1 MSGKRRGRGKA
12 TGPKSGRD
20 LHVRVKTAKG
30 RKSSSTRWLQRQ
42 LNDPYVS
49 AARREGYRSRA
60 AYKLLELDQ
69 KFRFLNPDGRVV
81 DLGAAPGSWTQVAVE
96 RVGRGGRVVAAD
108 IIEMDPVAGAT
119 CLRLDVFEEDAIDR
133 LKDGLDGPA
142 DVVLSDMAAPATGHR
157 HTDHLRIISLCEA
170 ALEVA
175 TELLAPGGAF
185 VAKVLQG
192 GTEQELLAH
201 LKLRFA
207 SVRHAKPDASRKDSA
222 EMYVVALGFRGAAT
236 SP

>member
-1 MSGKRRGRGKA
+1 MSSKPTGRGRGGA
-12 TGPKSGRD
+12 PKGARD

-60 AYKLLELDQ
+60 AYKLRELDQ
-69 KFRFLNPDGRVV
+69 RFRFLNPDGRVL
-81 DLGAAPGSWTQVAVE
+81 DLGAAPGGWTQVAVE

-108 IIEMDPVAGAT
+108 INDMDAVTGAT
-119 CLRLDVFEEDAIDR
+119 CLRLDIFEDHALDQ
-133 LKDGLDGPA
+133 LKEALGGLAG
-142 DVVLSDMAAPATGHR
+142 VVLSDMAAPATGHR
-157 HTDHLRIISLCEA
+157 HTDHLRIIGLCEA

-175 TELLAPGGAF
+175 IELLAPGGVF

-192 GTEQELLAH
+192 GTEQELLAR
-201 LKLRFA
+201 LKRLFG

-222 EMYVVALGFRGAAT
+222 EMYVVALGFRGR
-236 SP
+236 PGPP